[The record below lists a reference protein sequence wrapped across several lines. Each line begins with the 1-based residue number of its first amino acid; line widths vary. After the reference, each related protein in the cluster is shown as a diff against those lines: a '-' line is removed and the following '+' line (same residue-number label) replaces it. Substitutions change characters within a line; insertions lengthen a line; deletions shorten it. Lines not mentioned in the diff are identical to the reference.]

1 MMRIRAT
8 WMQTIFPMN
17 KTLVVLAGPTAS
29 GKTATG
35 IRLAGHFNTEIISA
49 DSRQVYKET
58 SIGTAVPSSDELGKI
73 PHHFIQFRS
82 LSEPYNASMFEQ
94 DVLVRLEALFRKHDL
109 VFMVGGSGL
118 YINAVCFGID
128 ELPTIDPVI
137 RGQLAEKFSIHGI
150 ESLQKELKK
159 LDPDSYE
166 RIDLNNHYRLLK
178 ALEVTVQTGRP
189 YSSFLTHQKRERDFH
204 IVRLA
209 LDMEREVLYERIN
222 ERVNRMVE
230 SGLVEEV
237 KRVERF
243 RGSAA
248 MKTVGY
254 REIFR
259 YFDGEITRDEAI
271 DQVKRNTRKYARKQ
285 LTWFRK
291 DDLYPWFHPDQ
302 TEEMIRHIREK
313 EKLND
318 ASGEYPKA

>member
-1 MMRIRAT
+1 
-8 WMQTIFPMN
+8 MQTIFQMN

-58 SIGTAVPSSDELGKI
+58 TIGTAVPSREELDKI

-82 LSEPYNASMFEQ
+82 LSEPYNASMYEQ
-94 DVLVRLEALFRKHDL
+94 DVLQRLKELFRKHDL

-128 ELPTIDPVI
+128 ELPTINPVI
-137 RGQLAEKFSIHGI
+137 REKLAEKFSIHGI
-150 ESLQKELKK
+150 ESLRIELKE

-166 RIDLNNHYRLLK
+166 RIDLNNHYRILK

-209 LDMEREVLYERIN
+209 LDMEREVLYNRIN

-237 KRVERF
+237 KSVERY
-243 RGSAA
+243 RGNAA

-259 YFDGEITRDEAI
+259 YFDGEITLDEAI
-271 DQVKRNTRKYARKQ
+271 ELVRRNSRKYARKQ

-291 DDLYPWFHPDQ
+291 DDLYPWYHPDQ
-302 TEEMIRHIREK
+302 VDGMIRYIREQQQ
-313 EKLND
+313 LR
-318 ASGEYPKA
+318 AAPG